1 MVNGLTVGMW
11 MFSIVS
17 VVAILYAVLLLDSYL
32 AVRDFHRH
40 RKTS

>member
-1 MVNGLTVGMW
+1 MVNGLRIGMW
-11 MFSIVS
+11 IFRIVS
-17 VVAILYAVLLLDSYL
+17 VVVILYAVLLLDSYL